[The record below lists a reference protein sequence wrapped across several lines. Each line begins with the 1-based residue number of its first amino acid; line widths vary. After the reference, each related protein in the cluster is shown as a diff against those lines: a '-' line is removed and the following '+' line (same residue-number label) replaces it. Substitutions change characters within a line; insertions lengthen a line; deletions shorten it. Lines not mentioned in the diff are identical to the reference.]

1 MLKPDFR
8 PYVPPSGK
16 SKASGISSHEHA
28 ARLQTVERIKSI
40 FGNWKMLLQE
50 PFKGMTTGGDIIPN
64 LYSLEPD
71 GAPVEPAVKAAATLI
86 GLLSPQEK
94 ARACFDVKSE
104 QWRNWQNTEIYV

>member
-1 MLKPDFR
+1 
-8 PYVPPSGK
+8 
-16 SKASGISSHEHA
+16 
-28 ARLQTVERIKSI
+28 
-40 FGNWKMLLQE
+40 
-50 PFKGMTTGGDIIPN
+50 MTTGGDIIPN

-104 QWRNWQNTEIYV
+104 QWRNWQNTEIYVEEHGLRLDEIQEPKRDAVMDVVRRSLSPRG